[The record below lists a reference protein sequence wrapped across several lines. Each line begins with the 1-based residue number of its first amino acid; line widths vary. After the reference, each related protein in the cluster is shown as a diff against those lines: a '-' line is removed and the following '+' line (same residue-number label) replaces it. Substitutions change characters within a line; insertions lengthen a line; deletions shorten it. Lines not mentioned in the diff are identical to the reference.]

1 MKVEVVRHCAMIPVL
16 RYVTTTGG
24 ETLVPSRPEVELT
37 MDDLIGQPARMT
49 GRELA
54 NQRASL
60 QAVFELHPAYVLRI
74 VCSTTACWFWL
85 IVHGVRE
92 TFFF

>member
-37 MDDLIGQPARMT
+37 MDDMIGQLARMT

-60 QAVFELHPAYVLRI
+60 QAVLSCILLTYSGLFSQPLLVG
-74 VCSTTACWFWL
+74 F
-85 IVHGVRE
+85 G
-92 TFFF
+92 